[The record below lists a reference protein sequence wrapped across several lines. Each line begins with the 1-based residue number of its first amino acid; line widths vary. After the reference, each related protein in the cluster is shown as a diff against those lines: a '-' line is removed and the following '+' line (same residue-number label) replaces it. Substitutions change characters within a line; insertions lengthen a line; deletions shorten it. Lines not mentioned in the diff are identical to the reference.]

1 MNKEHA
7 AEESPGLQDAYTGL
21 ASALR
26 VVEGGDRAVPSQAI
40 AVYKESSQQV
50 KARIAEWARFKQTRL
65 AQLNQKLR
73 DANFSPIA
81 IAEIEQQVEFL
92 ISR

>member
-1 MNKEHA
+1 
-7 AEESPGLQDAYTGL
+7 L

-26 VVEGGDRAVPSQAI
+26 VVENGDRAVPSQAV
-40 AVYKESSQQV
+40 AVYNESSSHV
-50 KARIAEWARFKQTRL
+50 KARIADWAQFKQTKL
-65 AQLNQKLR
+65 AQLNQQLREAKL
-73 DANFSPIA
+73 APIA